1 MIEIGKIRSLNIYFS
16 GEVFEPGIH
25 LIHPFSDVF
34 MSLSKAGGVKKTG
47 SLRKVEIL
55 RGGELLDTIDFYQL
69 FNQGENNFT
78 NIRLIDGDVINV
90 PVVKNKISISGE
102 VNRPMTYELKDEESL
117 EDLISY
123 AAGLTPLS
131 SNNIFVKT
139 VIPIS
144 ERSSDDNAFSS
155 YNVKLIDSK
164 STFLNN
170 GDSVKVIGVGEVE
183 STLSIYGRVKN
194 PGEYSA
200 VNATLKDILDIAGGF
215 DDLIFRK
222 TINDEIIVLRKNEN
236 AFYGEEI
243 IVNYNESSSIT
254 LQPGDKIFVY
264 ENINYKNSFTYRVEG
279 EVNKPGT
286 FPLRNDITLSQA
298 LKLAGGITENGSL
311 KSIFIF
317 QEFTSIDDNGDVSIS
332 ESPVGN
338 ARPNFILSANS
349 VVKVL
354 PFESVIRVEGNVYSP
369 GLIAMNDDSVSM
381 YKAIELAGGKKPY
394 TPKRSSYVLRANGE
408 IEKSKLLQG
417 RFLRV
422 YPGDTIIVPVDPDP
436 NPFDI
441 TTFIADISTTL
452 ANIAAI
458 LVVIENNN

>member
-1 MIEIGKIRSLNIYFS
+1 M
-16 GEVFEPGIH
+16 
-25 LIHPFSDVF
+25 
-34 MSLSKAGGVKKTG
+34 
-47 SLRKVEIL
+47 
-55 RGGELLDTIDFYQL
+55 LDTIDFYQL

-90 PVVKNKISISGE
+90 PVVKKKISISGE

-170 GDSVKVIGVGEVE
+170 GDSVEVIGVGEVE
-183 STLSIYGRVKN
+183 STLSIFGRVKN

-215 DDLIFRK
+215 DDPIFRK
-222 TINDEIIVLRKNEN
+222 TINDQIVVLRKNEN
-236 AFYGEEI
+236 LFYGEEI
-243 IVNYNESSSIT
+243 IVNYNDSSSLT

-264 ENINYKNSFTYRVEG
+264 EAVNYKNSFTYRVEG

-286 FPLRNDITLSQA
+286 FPLRDDISLSQA

-311 KSIFIF
+311 KSISIF
-317 QEFTSIDDNGDVSIS
+317 QEFTSIDDSGNVSVS
-332 ESPVGN
+332 QSPVGN
-338 ARPNFILSANS
+338 ARLNFILSANS
-349 VVKVL
+349 IVKVL

-369 GLIAMNDDSVSM
+369 GLIAINDNSVSM
-381 YKAIELAGGKKPY
+381 YKAIELAGGRKPY
-394 TPKRSSYVLRANGE
+394 TLKKSSYVLRANGE
-408 IEKSKLLQG
+408 IDKSNFFGG
-417 RFLRV
+417 RLKRV
-422 YPGDTIIVPVDPDP
+422 YPGDTVVVPVDPDP
-436 NPFDI
+436 DSFDI
-441 TTFIADISTTL
+441 TTFIADLSTTL

-458 LVVIENNN
+458 LIVVDNNN